1 MKKNLYL
8 FLIMLFVSLSA
19 VAQRQT
25 VTGVVRDK
33 ASNDPIPGASVLEKG
48 TANGTITRGTGE
60 FTITVGQNA
69 TLKIS
74 FVGMDPLEVPV
85 GNQTHIEVLLEEST
99 EMLNDIVVTALGIKR
114 DKKALGYAVQD
125 MKGDEIRESNNS
137 NIVTALTGK
146 VAGAQIITSSG
157 QVGASATIKIR
168 GNKSLDGMS
177 QPLFVV
183 DGIPIMNNTS
193 DARNSTS
200 RTDFGN
206 SAMDID
212 PNTIESISILKGP
225 SASALYGSRAA
236 DGVILITTKKGNLS
250 RKGFSVDVS
259 SSLSVDRVGELPN
272 YQNMYGQGYNGDE
285 YNWKT
290 NYSQYSTYQAFHDAR
305 EFKWATDGTGRR
317 MDYDESWGTRLDVG
331 LLVDQMQG
339 KQQPWVSNPDNVR
352 NFYETGITTNN
363 NIDLNMN
370 TDRVTARF
378 SVGYNSQKGTMPNTD
393 QARLNLGLNT
403 GFKVTDKFKID
414 VSLNYIDLSNNNLPQ
429 TGNSMR
435 NPLVE
440 FNSWFGRQVDMG
452 YLKAHYNDIVDYNG
466 TPMAFNWMMDY
477 PTQHQNPYWIAYN
490 NTMSRDRLR
499 TMGNVSA
506 TYTIA
511 KGIDLM
517 GRIGTDYYTEKR
529 FYKFPQYSRDWDT
542 DLTKSATNGT
552 FWKQYQM
559 LNETNADLIL
569 TIKRDITP
577 VISSFITVGSNY
589 RSSYDQYST
598 VSGTNLVIPNFYST
612 SNIEGTP
619 SVSFTEYK
627 KKTNSVFASANFGYK
642 SYLFLDLTYRA
653 DWSSSLPKSNWQ
665 YNYPSANLGFVFTE
679 ALKDL
684 INFNSSVISF
694 GKLRAG
700 YAIVGSDTDPYQL
713 AETYSTD
720 GTPFNGVTL
729 YTQSTSLKS
738 PNLKPQ
744 KTRSFETGL
753 EMKLLNNRISFDV
766 AYYTSRTFNQILG
779 VGVSAATTKSTWY
792 KNAGEIENKGVEVQ
806 LSLVPV
812 KYKDFEWNIDMT
824 WSKNKNTVVK
834 LEDGINQLQISSL
847 YYNSNLMAFPGKTWG
862 TIYGTD
868 YQKNEKGQALIGA
881 NGLPITTTS
890 SVDLGNVNPDWVG
903 GLRNTFRYKKLSMS
917 VLIDGRQGGDVVS
930 MTKAVGQYGGILQNT
945 VDGGIRE
952 NGMIVDGVYNS
963 GVKINNV
970 DVGGQT
976 NATRISARTY
986 FKATRPWGSLA
997 VVDGSFIKLREV
1009 NLNYTVTTNPVLE
1022 KIGVSRLTL
1031 GLFGNNL
1038 ALLYKDKS
1046 NDVNIDPEVS
1056 SGGSITGVG
1065 LEAYQLP
1072 VARTIGLKVNVS
1084 F

>member
-1 MKKNLYL
+1 MKKNFYI

-19 VAQRQT
+19 TAQRRT
-25 VTGVVRDK
+25 VTGIVRDK
-33 ASNDPIPGASVLEKG
+33 MSNDPIPGASVLEKG
-48 TANGTITRGTGE
+48 TTNGTITGGTGE
-60 FTITVGQNA
+60 FTIAVGQNA

-74 FVGMDPLEVPV
+74 FVGMDAKEVTV
-85 GNQTHIEVLLEEST
+85 GDQSKIEVLLEEST
-99 EMLNDIVVTALGIKR
+99 EMLNDVVVTALGIKR

-137 NIVTALTGK
+137 NIVTALSGK
-146 VAGAQIITSSG
+146 IAGAQIITSSG

-168 GNKSLDGMS
+168 GNKSLDGLS

-193 DARNSTS
+193 DARNSI
-200 RTDFGN
+200 RTDFGT

-236 DGVILITTKKGNLS
+236 DGVILITTKKGNLA

-259 SSLSVDRVGELPN
+259 SSLSFDKVGELPN

-290 NYSQYSTYQAFHDAR
+290 NYSKYDTYQAFHNAR
-305 EFKWATDGTGRR
+305 EFEWATDGTGRR

-339 KQQPWVSNPDNVR
+339 KQQPWVSNPNNIRD
-352 NFYETGITTNN
+352 FYVTGATTNN
-363 NIDLNMN
+363 NVDLNMN

-393 QARLNLGLNT
+393 QARLNFGLNSE
-403 GFKVTDKFKID
+403 FKISDKFKLD
-414 VSLNYIDLSNNNLPQ
+414 VSMNYIDLNNDNLPQ

-435 NPLVE
+435 NPLTE
-440 FNSWFGRQVDMG
+440 FNAWFGRQVDMK
-452 YLKAHYNDIVDYNG
+452 YLKAHYTDIVDYNG

-477 PTQHQNPYWIAYN
+477 PTQHQNPYWIAYK

-499 TMGNVSA
+499 TMGTVSA
-506 TYTIA
+506 TYTLA

-517 GRIGTDYYTEKR
+517 GRVGTDYYTEKR
-529 FYKFPQYSRDWDT
+529 FYKFPQYSRDWDDMT
-542 DLTKSATNGT
+542 QSAVNGT
-552 FWKQYQM
+552 FWKQYQIM
-559 LNETNADLIL
+559 NETNADLIL
-569 TIKRDITP
+569 TIKRNITSD
-577 VISSFITVGSNY
+577 ISSFITIGSNF
-589 RSSYDQYST
+589 RSSYNQYST
-598 VSGTNLVIPNFYST
+598 VSGTNLVIPNFFST

-642 SYLFLDLTYRA
+642 NYLFLDLTYRT
-653 DWSSSLPKSNWQ
+653 DWSSSLPKSNWM
-665 YNYPSANLGFVFTE
+665 YNYPSVNLGFVFTE
-679 ALKDL
+679 ALKGLVNIDSKVL
-684 INFNSSVISF
+684 SF

-713 AETYSTD
+713 TPTYSTD

-729 YTQSTSLKS
+729 YTQSSNYPTY
-738 PNLKPQ
+738 NLKPQ

-753 EMKLLNNRISFDV
+753 EMKLLNNRIGFDV

-779 VGVSAATTKSTWY
+779 VGVSAASGYSTWY
-792 KNAGEIENKGVEVQ
+792 KNAGEIENKGLEVQ

-812 KYKDFEWNIDMT
+812 KYKGFEWNVDMT
-824 WSKNKNTVVK
+824 WSRNRNTVVK
-834 LEDGINQLQISSL
+834 LEDGINQLQINSL
-847 YYNSNLMAFPGKTWG
+847 YYNSNLMAFPGKAWG

-868 YQKNEKGQALIGA
+868 YQRNDQGKTLIGA

-890 SVDLGNVNPDWVG
+890 SIDLGNVNPDWIG
-903 GLRNTFRYKKLSMS
+903 GLRNTFRYKNLSLS
-917 VLIDGRQGGDVVS
+917 VLIDGRKGGDIVS
-930 MTKAVGQYGGILQNT
+930 MTKSVGQYAGVLQNT
-945 VDGGIRE
+945 VEGGIRA
-952 NGMIVDGVYNS
+952 NGMIVDGVYAP

-970 DVGGQT
+970 DVSGQD
-976 NATRISARTY
+976 NATRVSARSY
-986 FKATRPWGSLA
+986 FKGTRPWGSMS
-997 VVDGSFIKLREV
+997 VIDGSFIKLREV
-1009 NLNYTVTTNPVLE
+1009 SMNYTVSPNHVLE
-1022 KIGVSRLTL
+1022 KVGITKLTVGV
-1031 GLFGNNL
+1031 FGNNL

-1056 SGGSITGVG
+1056 NGGSISGVG

-1072 VARTIGLKVNVS
+1072 VARTLGLKVNVS

>member
-1 MKKNLYL
+1 MKKNLYF

-19 VAQRQT
+19 AAQRHT

-33 ASNDPIPGASVLEKG
+33 ASNDVIPGASVLEKG
-48 TANGTITRGTGE
+48 TANGTITGGTGE
-60 FTITVGQNA
+60 FTITVDQNA

-74 FVGMDPLEVPV
+74 FVGMDALEVLV

-99 EMLNDIVVTALGIKR
+99 EMLSDVVVTALGIKR

-137 NIVTALTGK
+137 NIVTALTSK

-193 DARNSTS
+193 DARNSI

-236 DGVILITTKKGNLS
+236 DGVILITTKKGNLA

-290 NYSQYSTYQAFHDAR
+290 NYSQYATYQAFHDAR

-339 KQQPWVSNPDNVR
+339 KQLPWVSNPDNVR

-370 TDRVTARF
+370 NDRVTARF

-393 QARLNLGLNT
+393 QARLNLGLNS

-414 VSLNYIDLSNNNLPQ
+414 VSLNYIDLSNDNLPQ

-466 TPMAFNWMMDY
+466 KPMAFNWMMDY

-542 DLTKSATNGT
+542 DLTKSAVNGT

-569 TIKRDITP
+569 TVKRNITP
-577 VISSFITVGSNY
+577 AISSFITVGSNY

-598 VSGTNLVIPNFYST
+598 VSGTNLVIPNFFST

-642 SYLFLDLTYRA
+642 SYLFLDLTYRT

-684 INFNSSVISF
+684 INFESSIISF

-700 YAIVGSDTDPYQL
+700 YAIVGSDTSPYQL
-713 AETYSTD
+713 NPTFNTG

-729 YTQSTSLKS
+729 YTQSLSL
-738 PNLKPQ
+738 PTANLKPQ

-753 EMKLLNNRISFDV
+753 EMKLLNNRIGFDV

-779 VGVSAATTKSTWY
+779 VGVSAASGYSTWY
-792 KNAGEIENKGVEVQ
+792 KNAGEIENKGIEVQ

-812 KYKDFEWNIDMT
+812 KYKDFEWSIDMT

-834 LEDGINQLQISSL
+834 LEDGINQLQINTL
-847 YYNSNLMAFPGKTWG
+847 YYNSNLMAFPGKAWG

-868 YQKNEKGQALIGA
+868 YQKNEKGQTLIGA

-917 VLIDGRQGGDVVS
+917 ILIDGRQGGDVVS

-945 VDGGIRE
+945 VEGGIRE

-970 DVGGQT
+970 DVSGQT
-976 NATRISARTY
+976 NATRISARSY

-1009 NLNYTVTTNPVLE
+1009 NMNYTVNAAALQKVG
-1022 KIGVSRLTL
+1022 ISRLTL

-1056 SGGSITGVG
+1056 SGGSISGVG

>member
-1 MKKNLYL
+1 MKKNLYFL
-8 FLIMLFVSLSA
+8 FIMLLISLSLSA
-19 VAQRQT
+19 QRKT
-25 VTGVVRDK
+25 IMGIVRDK
-33 ASNDPIPGASVLEKG
+33 GSNEPIPGVSVLERG
-48 TANGTITRGTGE
+48 TANGTITGNTGE
-60 FTITVGQNA
+60 FSIVVGQNA
-69 TLKIS
+69 VLKFT
-74 FVGMDPLEVPV
+74 FVGMNSQEISV
-85 GNQTHIEVLLEEST
+85 GNQTKIEVLLDEST
-99 EMLNDIVVTALGIKR
+99 EVLNDIVVTALGIKR
-114 DKKALGYAVQD
+114 DKKAMGYAVQD

-137 NIVTALTGK
+137 NVVTALTGK

-177 QPLFVV
+177 SPLFVV

-193 DARNSTS
+193 DARNTI

-236 DGVILITTKKGNLS
+236 DGVILITTKKGTKAK
-250 RKGFSVDVS
+250 KGFSVDVS
-259 SSLSVDRVGELPN
+259 SSVSVDRVGELPN

-290 NYSQYSTYQAFHDAR
+290 NYSQYATYQAFHDAR

-331 LLVDQMQG
+331 LLVDQMHG
-339 KQQPWVSNPDNVR
+339 KQQPWVSNPNNVR
-352 NFYETGITTNN
+352 DYYETGITNNN

-378 SVGYNSQKGTMPNTD
+378 SIGYNNQTGTMPNTD
-393 QARLNLGLNT
+393 QTKFNLGLNS
-403 GFKVTDKFKID
+403 GYKVSDKFKVD
-414 VSLNYIDLSNNNLPQ
+414 VSLNYIDLNNDNLPQ

-440 FNSWFGRQVDMG
+440 FNSWFGRQVDMK
-452 YLKAHYNDIVDYNG
+452 YLKAHYQDIVDYEG

-477 PTQHQNPYWIAYN
+477 PTQHQNPYWIAYK
-490 NTMSRDRLR
+490 NTMSRSRLR
-499 TMGNVSA
+499 TLGSISA
-506 TYTIA
+506 TYTLA

-517 GRIGTDYYTEKR
+517 GRVGTDYYTEKR
-529 FYKFPQYSRDWDT
+529 FFKFPQYSRDWDT
-542 DLTKSATNGT
+542 DLTKSAVNGT

-569 TIKRDITP
+569 TIKRNITP
-577 VISSFITVGSNY
+577 DISSFITVGSNY

-598 VSGTNLVIPNFYST
+598 VSGVNLVIPNFYST

-642 SYLFLDLTYRA
+642 SYLFLDLTYRT

-679 ALKDL
+679 ALKDVLNINPKL
-684 INFNSSVISF
+684 ISY

-738 PNLKPQ
+738 SDLKPQ
-744 KTRSFETGL
+744 KTKSFETGL
-753 EMKLLNNRISFDV
+753 EMKMLNNRVSFDV
-766 AYYTSRTFNQILG
+766 AYYKSRTFNQILG
-779 VGVSAATTKSTWY
+779 VGVSATTTKSTWY

-812 KYKDFEWNIDMT
+812 KYSNFEWDVDMT

-834 LEDGINQLQISSL
+834 LEDGINQLQINSL
-847 YYNSNLMAFPGKTWG
+847 YYNSNLMAFPGKSWG

-868 YQKNEKGQALIGA
+868 YQKNDKGQTLIGA

-890 SVDLGNVNPDWVG
+890 SVEIGNVNPDWVG
-903 GLRNTFRYKKLSMS
+903 GLRNTFKYKNLSLS
-917 VLIDGRQGGDVVS
+917 VLIDGRKGGDVVS
-930 MTKAVGQYGGILQNT
+930 MTKAVGQYGGVLQNT
-945 VDGGIRE
+945 VEGGIRE
-952 NGMIVDGVYNS
+952 NGMIVDGVYTS

-970 DVGGQT
+970 DMSGQT
-976 NATRISARTY
+976 NATRVSARSY

-1009 NLNYTVTTNPVLE
+1009 NLNYTFSQNPIFDKVG
-1022 KIGVSRLTL
+1022 INRLTV

-1056 SGGSITGVG
+1056 TGGSISGVG

-1072 VARTIGLKVNVS
+1072 AARSLGLKVNVS